1 VGDQQPY
8 SGRLLNATMN
18 RHAEAHGRP
27 YLGLEIRQDLIG
39 EEAGQARWA
48 ARLARII
55 PQVTAGLA
63 ANR

>member
-1 VGDQQPY
+1 
-8 SGRLLNATMN
+8 MN